1 MGRPACIATLAC
13 GPTLCPHYRGR
24 DVRSPNAVT
33 ETGNVLSKSAQNR
46 RSNHLFHLS
55 RVVRPLLEPSGASDC
70 QNMLLRPVGRVTI
83 VVPPT
88 MYIRALVLL
97 VAVMAVA
104 APSFAATEVR
114 VDVRDEAKAQ
124 VEFGIKVAQ
133 QGLWKEATYRWE
145 KATEIDP
152 TYAEAWNNLAIG
164 YEHEGRFEDADKAYQ
179 QALKLAPKNVAIRTN
194 YDLFK
199 EINERTKRRR
209 DR

>member
-1 MGRPACIATLAC
+1 
-13 GPTLCPHYRGR
+13 
-24 DVRSPNAVT
+24 
-33 ETGNVLSKSAQNR
+33 
-46 RSNHLFHLS
+46 
-55 RVVRPLLEPSGASDC
+55 
-70 QNMLLRPVGRVTI
+70 MLLRRVGRVTI
-83 VVPPT
+83 VVPPK

-97 VAVMAVA
+97 VAVMAFSV
-104 APSFAATEVR
+104 PSFA
-114 VDVRDEAKAQ
+114 DVRDDAKAQ

-164 YEHEGRFEDADKAYQ
+164 YEHEGRFEDAEKAYQ

-199 EINERTKRRR
+199 EINDRTKRRR

>member
-1 MGRPACIATLAC
+1 
-13 GPTLCPHYRGR
+13 
-24 DVRSPNAVT
+24 
-33 ETGNVLSKSAQNR
+33 
-46 RSNHLFHLS
+46 
-55 RVVRPLLEPSGASDC
+55 
-70 QNMLLRPVGRVTI
+70 
-83 VVPPT
+83 

-97 VAVMAVA
+97 VAVMAVSV
-104 APSFAATEVR
+104 PSFAA
-114 VDVRDEAKAQ
+114 DVRDEAKAQ

-145 KATEIDP
+145 KATQIDP

-164 YEHEGRFEDADKAYQ
+164 YEHEGRFEDAEKAYQ
-179 QALKLAPKNVAIRTN
+179 EALKLAPKNVAIRTN

>member
-1 MGRPACIATLAC
+1 
-13 GPTLCPHYRGR
+13 
-24 DVRSPNAVT
+24 
-33 ETGNVLSKSAQNR
+33 
-46 RSNHLFHLS
+46 
-55 RVVRPLLEPSGASDC
+55 
-70 QNMLLRPVGRVTI
+70 MLLRRVGRVTI
-83 VVPPT
+83 VVPPK

-97 VAVMAVA
+97 VAVMAFSV
-104 APSFAATEVR
+104 PSFA
-114 VDVRDEAKAQ
+114 DVRDDAKAQ

>member
-1 MGRPACIATLAC
+1 
-13 GPTLCPHYRGR
+13 
-24 DVRSPNAVT
+24 
-33 ETGNVLSKSAQNR
+33 
-46 RSNHLFHLS
+46 
-55 RVVRPLLEPSGASDC
+55 
-70 QNMLLRPVGRVTI
+70 MLLRHLGRVTI
-83 VVPPT
+83 VVPPK

-97 VAVMAVA
+97 VAVMAVSV
-104 APSFAATEVR
+104 PSFAA
-114 VDVRDEAKAQ
+114 DVRDEAKAQ

-145 KATEIDP
+145 KATQIDP

-164 YEHEGRFEDADKAYQ
+164 YEHEGRFEDAEKAYQ
-179 QALKLAPKNVAIRTN
+179 EALKLAPKNVAIRTN